1 MKKLIALTLSVIA
14 ALSLTYCGEVSSD
27 GNAVGT
33 TETTRPAHTLSIFAD
48 REKGTTNTTEVSTEA
63 PETAAPTEQ
72 HDDPVLTEQYDDPAP
87 AQQYDDPA
95 PVQQYDDPAPA
106 QQYDDPAP
114 AQQYDDPA
122 PAQQYDDPAPAQQYD
137 DPAPA
142 QQYDDPAPAQQY
154 DDPAPGDGY
163 AYTVYITPTGKRYHY
178 LQSCAGKNATPVSL
192 EEAQRRFTPCKKCAS

>member
-27 GNAVGT
+27 GNPVGT

-72 HDDPVLTEQYDDPAP
+72 H
-87 AQQYDDPA
+87 
-95 PVQQYDDPAPA
+95 
-106 QQYDDPAP
+106 
-114 AQQYDDPA
+114 
-122 PAQQYDDPAPAQQYD
+122 
-137 DPAPA
+137 
-142 QQYDDPAPAQQY
+142 DDPAPAQQY

>member
-1 MKKLIALTLSVIA
+1 MFYKSTARQIKKGILKSMKKLIALTLSVIA

-27 GNAVGT
+27 GNPVGT

-72 HDDPVLTEQYDDPAP
+72 H
-87 AQQYDDPA
+87 
-95 PVQQYDDPAPA
+95 
-106 QQYDDPAP
+106 
-114 AQQYDDPA
+114 
-122 PAQQYDDPAPAQQYD
+122 D

>member
-1 MKKLIALTLSVIA
+1 MKKLIALTLGVIA

-63 PETAAPTEQ
+63 PETAASTEQ
-72 HDDPVLTEQYDDPAP
+72 HDNPVLTEQN
-87 AQQYDDPA
+87 
-95 PVQQYDDPAPA
+95 
-106 QQYDDPAP
+106 
-114 AQQYDDPA
+114 
-122 PAQQYDDPAPAQQYD
+122 
-137 DPAPA
+137 
-142 QQYDDPAPAQQY
+142 DDPAPAQQY

-178 LQSCAGKNATPVSL
+178 LQSCAGKNATPLSL
-192 EEAQRRFTPCKKCAS
+192 EEAQLRFTPCKKCAS

>member
-27 GNAVGT
+27 GNPVGT

-72 HDDPVLTEQYDDPAP
+72 H
-87 AQQYDDPA
+87 
-95 PVQQYDDPAPA
+95 
-106 QQYDDPAP
+106 
-114 AQQYDDPA
+114 
-122 PAQQYDDPAPAQQYD
+122 D

>member
-1 MKKLIALTLSVIA
+1 MKKLIALTLGVIA

-27 GNAVGT
+27 GNPVGT

-72 HDDPVLTEQYDDPAP
+72 HDDPVLT
-87 AQQYDDPA
+87 QQYDDP
-95 PVQQYDDPAPA
+95 VPA

>member
-1 MKKLIALTLSVIA
+1 MKKLIALTLGVIA

-27 GNAVGT
+27 GNPVGT

-63 PETAAPTEQ
+63 PETAAP
-72 HDDPVLTEQYDDPAP
+72 
-87 AQQYDDPA
+87 
-95 PVQQYDDPAPA
+95 A

-122 PAQQYDDPAPAQQYD
+122 PAQQYDG
-137 DPAPA
+137 
-142 QQYDDPAPAQQY
+142 
-154 DDPAPGDGY
+154 PAPGDGY

>member
-1 MKKLIALTLSVIA
+1 MKKLIALTLGVIA

-27 GNAVGT
+27 GNPVGT

-72 HDDPVLTEQYDDPAP
+72 HDDPVLTQQYDDPVP
-87 AQQYDDPA
+87 AQQYDDP
-95 PVQQYDDPAPA
+95 VPA

>member
-1 MKKLIALTLSVIA
+1 MKKLIALTLGVIA

-27 GNAVGT
+27 GNPVGT

-72 HDDPVLTEQYDDPAP
+72 HDDPVLT
-87 AQQYDDPA
+87 QQYDDP
-95 PVQQYDDPAPA
+95 V
-106 QQYDDPAP
+106 
-114 AQQYDDPA
+114 
-122 PAQQYDDPAPAQQYD
+122 
-137 DPAPA
+137 
-142 QQYDDPAPAQQY
+142 PAQQY

>member
-1 MKKLIALTLSVIA
+1 MKKLIALTLGMIA
-14 ALSLTYCGEVSSD
+14 VLSLTYCGEVSSD
-27 GNAVGT
+27 GSPVGT

-72 HDDPVLTEQYDDPAP
+72 HDDPVLT
-87 AQQYDDPA
+87 QQYDDP
-95 PVQQYDDPAPA
+95 V
-106 QQYDDPAP
+106 
-114 AQQYDDPA
+114 

>member
-1 MKKLIALTLSVIA
+1 MFYNIMFYKSTARQIKKGILKSMKKLIALTLSVIA

-27 GNAVGT
+27 GNPVGT

-72 HDDPVLTEQYDDPAP
+72 H
-87 AQQYDDPA
+87 
-95 PVQQYDDPAPA
+95 
-106 QQYDDPAP
+106 
-114 AQQYDDPA
+114 
-122 PAQQYDDPAPAQQYD
+122 
-137 DPAPA
+137 
-142 QQYDDPAPAQQY
+142 DDPAPAQQY

>member
-1 MKKLIALTLSVIA
+1 MKKLIALTLGVIA
-14 ALSLTYCGEVSSD
+14 ALSLTYCGEVPSD

-48 REKGTTNTTEVSTEA
+48 REKGTTDTTEVSTEA

-72 HDDPVLTEQYDDPAP
+72 H
-87 AQQYDDPA
+87 
-95 PVQQYDDPAPA
+95 
-106 QQYDDPAP
+106 
-114 AQQYDDPA
+114 DDPA